1 MEPQPYGYLIA
12 AVIFFVG
19 TLCALTRLRGGILGF
34 ISLYF
39 GNNINELPGFVLLF
53 LIANTGLDPL
63 QDMATAVGQ
72 IAVGLTLLTGIG
84 LIIIVHR
91 ATRTAPVIAQ
101 TFDQIGPEWREH
113 HRGTIPAFQPAA
125 LLGPLFRRRGDVERI
140 GNLSYG
146 DAGRYN
152 LLDVYRH
159 RSKPDNCPVF
169 IHFHAGG
176 FTGGA
181 KNSQALPLL
190 YALASQGWLCISAN
204 YRLGRAT
211 AYPNAL
217 IDAKK
222 VICWVR
228 NHAEAYGA
236 DADAIFVAGGSAGG
250 QMALAAACTAHDPH
264 FQPGFESADTSVAAA
279 IAFYGYYGW
288 PLSPFP
294 PDAPPLFVLHGD
306 LDTVVPVEDARAFVA
321 KAQRESKNPVLY
333 AELPG
338 AHHNFDLFHSIRSEA
353 VIDGVKAFTTW
364 VLANRERI
372 PTGTAPLKS
381 VSFL

>member
-1 MEPQPYGYLIA
+1 MEQQPFGYLLS
-12 AVIFFVG
+12 AVILGIG
-19 TLCALTRLRGGILGF
+19 TLLALTRIRGGILGF
-34 ISLYF
+34 VSLYF
-39 GNNINELPGFVLLF
+39 GNTVNELPFLAFLF
-53 LIANTGLDPL
+53 LIFNTVLAAIQNDL
-63 QDMATAVGQ
+63 NTAVGW
-72 IAVGLTLLTGIG
+72 IAFGLTLLTGLG
-84 LIIIVHR
+84 LIAVIQR
-91 ATRTAPVIAQ
+91 AARTAPTIVRVLDQEIRTGWHESIAA
-101 TFDQIGPEWREH
+101 
-113 HRGTIPAFQPAA
+113 TIAVFHPAA
-125 LLGPLFRRRGDVERI
+125 FLGPFFRRRGDVERI
-140 GNLSYG
+140 GNLRYG

-159 RSKPDNCPVF
+159 RSKPSKCPVF

-176 FTGGA
+176 FTQGA

-204 YRLGRAT
+204 YRLGRAN

-222 VICWVR
+222 IIHWVR
-228 NHAEAYGA
+228 EHAKKYGA
-236 DADAIFVAGGSAGG
+236 DGDVIFVAGGSAGG
-250 QMALAAACTAHDPH
+250 QMALAAACTPNESQ

-288 PLSPFP
+288 PLPPFP

-306 LDTVVPVEDARAFVA
+306 LDTVVPVEDARAFID
-321 KAQRESKNPVLY
+321 KAWRESKNPVLY

-353 VIDGVKAFTTW
+353 VIDGVQAFTAW
-364 VLANRERI
+364 VLANR
-372 PTGTAPLKS
+372 
-381 VSFL
+381 

>member
-1 MEPQPYGYLIA
+1 MEQQPYGYLIA

-19 TLCALTRLRGGILGF
+19 TVCALTRLRGGVLGF

-53 LIANTGLDPL
+53 LFANTGLDPI
-63 QDMATAVGQ
+63 QDLATAVGQ
-72 IAVGLTLLTGIG
+72 IASALTLLTGVG
-84 LIIIVHR
+84 IIVIIYR
-91 ATRTAPVIAQ
+91 ATRTASTITQAL
-101 TFDQIGPEWREH
+101 DLGIGAGWRKHGEA
-113 HRGTIPAFQPAA
+113 IPLFQPAA
-125 LLGPLFRRRGDVERI
+125 LLGPFFRRRRDVERLS
-140 GNLSYG
+140 NLSYG

-152 LLDVYRH
+152 LLDVYQH
-159 RSKPDNCPVF
+159 RSKPANCPVF

-176 FTGGA
+176 FTGGV

-190 YALASQGWLCISAN
+190 YALASRGWLCISAN

-222 VICWVR
+222 VIRWVR
-228 NHAEAYGA
+228 DHAEAYGA
-236 DADAIFVAGGSAGG
+236 DAEAIFVAGGSAGG
-250 QMALAAACTAHDPH
+250 QMALAAACTANDPH
-264 FQPGFESADTSVAAA
+264 FQPDFETADTSVAAA

-288 PLSPFP
+288 PLPPFS

-306 LDTVVPVEDARAFVA
+306 LDTVVPVEDARAFVD
-321 KAQRESKNPVLY
+321 KAQQSSKNPVLY

-353 VIDGVKAFTTW
+353 VIDGVEAFTTW
-364 VLANRERI
+364 VLANR
-372 PTGTAPLKS
+372 
-381 VSFL
+381 